1 MGWGKNRAGVP
12 KRRELLQPTMTLR
25 LVSNSYLEESTAK
38 IRVKQVP
45 WEGYQRA
52 GHITLEELALIK
64 KVDRQP
70 KAKTEPLLLSDG
82 QTYAS
87 LYLGLLKKLQRVDTL
102 QSILVLIADALTD
115 HEERIILF
123 TEASKSDPDLPFG
136 PLLRILE
143 TQDDFVQLKTS
154 QILTVLLSLEKA
166 PLQQW
171 QLQPLLNYLSTCV
184 QGTSQNK
191 RDVAVQCLEA
201 ILPRQEVRQAVWAIS
216 GILSGLVDILKS
228 NHNPQMN
235 YQVGFCFWLMTFET
249 EIAEEINKK
258 YDVIPL
264 FISVAQA
271 AAKEKVVRVNI
282 ATLRNLVT
290 KAPSANLPAMLVAQ
304 LLPFV
309 KNLATRKWSD
319 EDILEDV
326 QFLRDELEA
335 RFESLTTWDEYTS
348 ELTSGHLSWTPVHD
362 SDLFWKENVTRLNDR
377 DHFYLKRLIELLR
390 SSQDPIVL
398 AVAAHDLGQYVK
410 YHERGK
416 KIVTDLGAK
425 TRAMELMSHS
435 SQEVRYQALL
445 SVQRLVSHPWQSV

>member
-1 MGWGKNRAGVP
+1 
-12 KRRELLQPTMTLR
+12 MTLN

-52 GHITLEELALIK
+52 GHITPEELVLIK
-64 KVDRQP
+64 KVDRQA
-70 KAKTEPLLLSDG
+70 KAKTESLLLSDG
-82 QTYAS
+82 QVYAS

-102 QSILVLIADALTD
+102 QSILVFIADALTD

-123 TEASKSDPDLPFG
+123 TRAANNDPDLPYG

-154 QILTVLLSLEKA
+154 QILTVLLSAEPA
-166 PLQQW
+166 PLQSW
-171 QLQPLLNYLSTCV
+171 QLQPLLNYLSMWV
-184 QGTSQNK
+184 QGQAPNK

-201 ILPRQEVRQAVWAIS
+201 ILPRHEVRKAVWEIP
-216 GILSGLVDILKS
+216 GILNGLVETLKS
-228 NHNPQMN
+228 NNSPQMN
-235 YQVGFCFWLMTFET
+235 YQVGFCFWLLTFET
-249 EIAEEINKK
+249 EIAEQINKR

-264 FISVAQA
+264 FVSVAQA
-271 AAKEKVVRVNI
+271 AAKEKVVRINI

-326 QFLRDELEA
+326 QFLGDELNA

-362 SDLFWKENVTRLNDR
+362 SDLFWKENVTRLNER
-377 DHFYLKRLIELLR
+377 DYLYLKRLVELLR
-390 SSQDPIVL
+390 TSHEPVVL

-410 YHERGK
+410 YYERGK
-416 KIVTDLGAK
+416 RIVTDLGAK
-425 TRAMELMSHS
+425 NRVMELMSHGS
-435 SQEVRYQALL
+435 REVQYQALL
-445 SVQRLVSHPWQSV
+445 SVQRLVSSPWQSV

>member
-1 MGWGKNRAGVP
+1 
-12 KRRELLQPTMTLR
+12 MTLN

-52 GHITLEELALIK
+52 GHITVEELALIK

-70 KAKTEPLLLSDG
+70 RAKTESLLLSDG
-82 QTYAS
+82 QIYAS
-87 LYLGLLKKLQRVDTL
+87 LYLTLLKKLQRIDTL
-102 QSILVLIADALTD
+102 QSILVFIADALTD

-123 TEASKSDPDLPFG
+123 TRTSESDPDLPFG

-143 TQDDFVQLKTS
+143 TQDDFVPLKAS
-154 QILTVLLSLEKA
+154 QILTVLLSAEPA
-166 PLQQW
+166 PLQPW
-171 QLQPLLNYLSTCV
+171 KLQPLLSYLSVCV

-201 ILPRQEVRQAVWAIS
+201 ILPQHEVRQAVWAIP

-235 YQVGFCFWLMTFET
+235 YQVGFCFWLLTFET
-249 EIAEEINKK
+249 EITEQINKR

-348 ELTSGHLSWTPVHD
+348 ELSSGHLLWTPVHD
-362 SDLFWKENVTRLNDR
+362 SDIFWKENVTRLNEK
-377 DHFYLKRLIELLR
+377 DHLHLKRLIELLR
-390 SSQDPIVL
+390 SSRDPVVL

-410 YHERGK
+410 YYERGK

-425 TRAMELMSHS
+425 TRVMELMSHE

-445 SVQRLVSHPWQSV
+445 SVQRLVSHPWQSA

>member
-1 MGWGKNRAGVP
+1 
-12 KRRELLQPTMTLR
+12 MTLN

-52 GHITLEELALIK
+52 GHVTLEELALIK

-70 KAKTEPLLLSDG
+70 RAKTESLILSDG
-82 QTYAS
+82 QAYAQ

-115 HEERIILF
+115 HEERIVLF
-123 TEASKSDPDLPFG
+123 TRASVSDPDLPFG

-154 QILTVLLSLEKA
+154 QILTVLLSAEQA

-171 QLQPLLNYLSTCV
+171 QLQPLLSYLSICV
-184 QGTSQNK
+184 QGTSPNK

-201 ILPRQEVRQAVWAIS
+201 ILPRHEVRQAVWAIP
-216 GILSGLVDILKS
+216 GIVSGLVDVLKS
-228 NHNPQMN
+228 NQNPQMN
-235 YQVGFCFWLMTFET
+235 YQVGFCFWLLTFEAD
-249 EIAEEINKK
+249 IAEQINKR

-290 KAPSANLPAMLVAQ
+290 KAPSANLPAMLVAE

-326 QFLRDELEA
+326 QFLIDELNA

-362 SDLFWKENVTRLNDR
+362 SNLFWKENATKLNEK
-377 DHFYLKRLIELLR
+377 DHVHLKRLVELLR
-390 SSQDPIVL
+390 TSQDPLVL
-398 AVAAHDLGQYVK
+398 AVAAHDLGQYVR
-410 YHERGK
+410 YYERGK

-425 TRAMELMSHS
+425 TRVMELMSHS

>member
-1 MGWGKNRAGVP
+1 
-12 KRRELLQPTMTLR
+12 MTLN
-25 LVSNSYLEESTAK
+25 LVSNYYLEESTAK
-38 IRVKQVP
+38 IRAKQVP

-52 GHITLEELALIK
+52 GHVTPEELALIK

-70 KAKTEPLLLSDG
+70 KAKTESLLLSDG
-82 QTYAS
+82 QAYAQ

-115 HEERIILF
+115 HEERIVLF
-123 TEASKSDPDLPFG
+123 TKASVSDPDLPFG

-154 QILTVLLSLEKA
+154 QILTVLLSAEQA

-171 QLQPLLNYLSTCV
+171 QLQPLLGYLSSCV
-184 QGTSQNK
+184 QGTFPNK
-191 RDVAVQCLEA
+191 RDVAVQCIEA
-201 ILPRQEVRQAVWAIS
+201 ILPRQEVRRAVWAIP
-216 GILSGLVDILKS
+216 GIVSGLVETLKS
-228 NHNPQMN
+228 NNSPQMN
-235 YQVGFCFWLMTFET
+235 YQVGFCFWLLTFE
-249 EIAEEINKK
+249 EDIAEQINKR

-271 AAKEKVVRVNI
+271 AAKEKVVRVII

-290 KAPSANLPAMLVAQ
+290 KAPSANLPTMLVAQ

-326 QFLRDELEA
+326 QFLIDELNA
-335 RFESLTTWDEYTS
+335 RFESLTTWDEYAS

-362 SDLFWKENVTRLNDR
+362 SNMFWKENVTRLNEK
-377 DHFYLKRLIELLR
+377 DHFHLRRLIELLR
-390 SSQDPIVL
+390 TSQDPLVL
-398 AVAAHDLGQYVK
+398 AVAAHDLGQYVR
-410 YHERGK
+410 YYDRGK
-416 KIVTDLGAK
+416 KIVTDLGGK
-425 TRAMELMSHS
+425 TRVMELMSHS
-435 SQEVRYQALL
+435 NQEVRYQALL